1 MNLTGNFIFFS
12 SAVIQ
17 KILIN
22 ILFIELFSIGN
33 YFINR
38 INRPNLFKVSHI
50 NHVLFAYLIGVEH
63 T

>member
-17 KILIN
+17 KILIK